1 MAEKI
6 LVNATY
12 GTDDVERATVPFVV
26 SSASAASDND
36 TVVFMTAQSVHLATK
51 GGANGVQSEGY
62 PAIADLIAA
71 TIENGGKIWV
81 CPACASANG
90 ISWAGSEVSS
100 SSALEPIAITVKR
113 KKTVIWLLSH
123 WARPPP
129 LRRMNAPS
137 NSPAT
142 T

>member
-26 SSASAASDND
+26 SSASAASDNE
-36 TVVFMTAQSVHLATK
+36 TVVFMTAQSVHLATR
-51 GGANGVQSEGY
+51 GGADGVQGDGY

-90 ISWAGSEVSS
+90 ITEDDLIEGASIVGAVGTIGFL
-100 SSALEPIAITVKR
+100 ADG
-113 KKTVIWLLSH
+113 
-123 WARPPP
+123 ARTI
-129 LRRMNAPS
+129 M
-137 NSPAT
+137 
-142 T
+142 